1 MGFRL
6 NFCNLRYMDSNTIKY
21 WAEDDRPREKLLLKG
36 KNTLSDTEL
45 LAIIIGSGTRRK
57 SAVDLSREILSS
69 FENNLADFSKVNL
82 KQLLKFRGIGQ
93 AKAVN
98 IIAALE
104 LGRRREGANSS
115 FRKKLENSEMVYQ
128 HLKPYLSDL
137 SHEEFYV
144 IFLNQA
150 NEVIQTKQVSKGGM
164 TSTIAD
170 GKVIFQLALEFRAAA
185 IILSH
190 NHPSGNLK
198 ASHSDIQLT
207 KSIGE
212 FGKCIDLHLLDH
224 LIFTDNGYLSFADEG
239 LLST

>member
-1 MGFRL
+1 METQ
-6 NFCNLRYMDSNTIKY
+6 TIKC
-21 WAEDDRPREKLLLKG
+21 WAEDDRPREKLILKG
-36 KNTLSDTEL
+36 KTILSDAEL

-57 SAVDLSREILSS
+57 SAVELAREILSS

-82 KQLLKFRGIGQ
+82 KQLLKFNGIGQ

-98 IIAALE
+98 ILAALE
-104 LGRRREGANSS
+104 LGRRREGASNSN
-115 FRKKLENSEMVYQ
+115 RKKVENSEMAYQ

-137 SHEEFYV
+137 KHEEFYV

-150 NEVIQTKQVSKGGM
+150 NEIIQTKQVSKGGM

-170 GKVIFQLALEFRAAA
+170 GKVIFQLALECHAAA
-185 IILSH
+185 FILSH
-190 NHPSGNLK
+190 NHPSGNKK

-207 KSIGE
+207 KSIRD
-212 FGKCIDLHLLDH
+212 FGKYIDLHLLDH

-239 LLST
+239 LLSI